1 MSTLPLVTICIPVYN
16 GERFLEEALVSAFNQ
31 SYSSIEVII
40 SDDKS
45 DDDSLLLVEKLKIYN
60 QKNFELKIYTHER
73 LGLVQNWNFCLSK
86 ANGKYIKFLF
96 QDDVLDSNCVEKMV
110 ALAESKPEIGMVF
123 TPRELIVNDGMQ
135 VPFGVDILHEFWGNL
150 QQIQKGSS
158 LLKRTV
164 LVKDPV
170 NKIGEPT
177 NVLIRKEILDKIG
190 NFDANLAQI
199 VDWEMW
205 LRIISNS
212 DIGFIDEKLAKFRI
226 HGKQAT
232 NQNFIVGRG
241 WDDIYKIW
249 LKVLNDPVYHKVPL
263 FSRLLIKSN
272 LLYRLVDTFIKA
284 LPARKADDLRLLS
297 RYIKMAIMS

>member
-31 SYSSIEVII
+31 SYSSIEIII

-45 DDDSLLLVEKLKIYN
+45 DDDSLLLVEKLKTYN
-60 QKNFELKIYTHER
+60 QKNFEVKIYNHER

-86 ANGKYIKFLF
+86 ASGKYIKFLF

-110 ALAESKPEIGMVF
+110 ALAETEPEIGMVF

-150 QQIQKGSS
+150 QPLQKGSS
-158 LLKRTV
+158 LLKRIV

-205 LRIISNS
+205 LRIISNY

-272 LLYRLVDTFIKA
+272 LLYRLVDTFVKA
-284 LPARKADDLRLLS
+284 LPARKRDDLRLLS
-297 RYIKMAIMS
+297 QYIKMAIMS

>member
-1 MSTLPLVTICIPVYN
+1 MSNAPVVSICIPIYN
-16 GERFLEEALVSAFNQ
+16 GERFLEEALVSAFSQ
-31 SYSSIEVII
+31 SYSSIEIII

-45 DDDSLLLVEKLKIYN
+45 DDNSLLLIDKLKVYN
-60 QKNFELKIYTHER
+60 QKNFDVKIYSHER

-86 ANGKYIKFLF
+86 ATGKYIKFLF
-96 QDDVLDSNCVEKMV
+96 QDDVLDKNCVEKMV

-135 VPFGVDILHEFWGNL
+135 VPFGVDILHEFWGKL
-150 QQIQKGSS
+150 QPIQKGSS

-164 LVKDPV
+164 IVKDPV

-226 HGKQAT
+226 HGRQAT
-232 NQNFIVGRG
+232 NQNLIVGRG

-272 LLYRLVDTFIKA
+272 LLYRLIDTFIKA
-284 LPARKADDLRLLS
+284 LPARKPDDLRLLS